1 MSRHA
6 ADDDRSKPTELSD
19 RQLDHVVG
27 GTKKIDKASLSLFV
41 QCASGEHLKT
51 ATLTC

>member
-6 ADDDRSKPTELSD
+6 ADDRSKPTELSD

-27 GTKKIDKASLSLFV
+27 GTKKIDKASLSLIV